1 TRGDRPVEL
10 TTKEFEILGLLIS
23 HPRQVFPRETI
34 MNRVWGY
41 DYYGDMNV
49 IEVHISSLRDKLGDH
64 NRQLIRTVRGVGY
77 TLRG

>member
-1 TRGDRPVEL
+1 MRGDRPIEL
-10 TTKEFEILGLLIS
+10 TPKEFEILELLLS

-41 DYYGDMNV
+41 DYFGDLNV
-49 IEVHISSLRDKLGDH
+49 IEVHISSLRGKLGDH
-64 NRQLIRTVRGVGY
+64 DRQLIRTIRGVGY